1 MAIFGIPRKERAMA
15 IDEDIRRTETEH
27 APFHP
32 GELAAQARA
41 GVSARGAGIRDFM
54 PDQHRIFFALLP
66 CLFVATRDAAG
77 WPVPSVLSGSPGF
90 VQSPDPVT
98 LRIAALPAADD
109 PIAPLLATGR
119 PIGLLGL
126 DLATRRRN
134 RANGVIRAV
143 DRNAMTVSVRQSFG
157 NCPQY
162 IQTRMI
168 AAAAT
173 AQGAIEHFEAID
185 AEAARM
191 IAEAD
196 TFFVASAART
206 DPGDGGVD
214 ISHRGGRPGFVKV
227 DGRRLSIPDFRGN
240 RYFNTLGNLLVEPR
254 TALLFIDFVRGDLL
268 LVQGTATIDWHP
280 ASTQIPR
287 GAERLWHVDIVRGWR
302 LRDAIPWR
310 WSSSQ
315 YAPTTEQTGTWQDV
329 A

>member
-1 MAIFGIPRKERAMA
+1 MA
-15 IDEDIRRTETEH
+15 IDEDTLRHAQSNH

-32 GELAAQARA
+32 GELEAQARA
-41 GVSARGAGIRDFM
+41 GVSARGAGIRNFM
-54 PDQHRIFFALLP
+54 PNQHRVFFAMLP
-66 CLFVATRDAAG
+66 YLFVATRDAAG
-77 WPVPSVLSGSPGF
+77 WPVASVLSGMPGF

-98 LRIAALPAADD
+98 LHITAVPAAND
-109 PIAPLLATGR
+109 PIAPLVAAGR
-119 PIGLLGL
+119 PIGILGL

-143 DRNAMTVSVRQSFG
+143 DRNSMTVSVRQSFG

-168 AAAAT
+168 AAAGT
-173 AQGAIEHFEAID
+173 AQGAVEHFDGID

-214 ISHRGGRPGFVKV
+214 ISHRGGRAGFVKV

-240 RYFNTLGNLLVEPR
+240 RYFNTLGNLLLEPR
-254 TALLFIDFVRGDLL
+254 TALLFVDFVRGDLL

-280 ASTQIPR
+280 QSAQLPR
-287 GAERLWHVDIVRGWR
+287 GAERLWHVDVVRGWR
-302 LRDAIPWR
+302 LRDAMPWR
-310 WSSSQ
+310 WSFGDC
-315 YAPTTEQTGTWQDV
+315 APTTERTGTWVDV
-329 A
+329 QHAA